1 MLQTV
6 VAQGLLFPGLHL
18 VGITEPTARP
28 QPPTQDNTHMERT
41 PLLLLVGFEHV
52 QSVSV
57 WRKAVQ

>member
-1 MLQTV
+1 MLRTV

-28 QPPTQDNTHMERT
+28 QPTQDNTHMEKT

-52 QSVSV
+52 LSVIV
-57 WRKAVQ
+57 WRKTVQ